1 MQGGRSPL
9 VSKARQI
16 FFQIVLDFWFQ
27 PCITHLMKTYYYI
40 AYRKP
45 RGMLPRLVCDGLW
58 YADTKGQARR
68 EIARDLGVP
77 ISRLVIVE
85 KKS

>member
-1 MQGGRSPL
+1 
-9 VSKARQI
+9 
-16 FFQIVLDFWFQ
+16 
-27 PCITHLMKTYYYI
+27 MKTYYYI

-77 ISRLVIVE
+77 VSRLVIVE